1 MLAISLGKRNGAM
14 KIHKYS
20 ISEAIEIVVKTL
32 LEKVSIIAGLVIIE
46 NHFRDIVF
54 AIRLLRQPE

>member
-1 MLAISLGKRNGAM
+1 M